1 MNDRFRFRA
10 WDKVCGRMLY
20 NIQEAY
26 DGGCVEDKEGEPV
39 EDYISVCSFASF
51 FPYEGQEE
59 NEYIVEQCTGL
70 KDKNGKLI
78 YEGDI
83 VRIFYDHF
91 NGTFTEKEVIGP
103 VTWECGTWVVNNS
116 LLNHAPE
123 YDDMILESS
132 AVEVI
137 GNIHE
142 NPELLEMEK

>member
-1 MNDRFRFRA
+1 MNDRFRFRCF
-10 WDKVCGRMLY
+10 D
-20 NIQEAY
+20 NDIQKFVVGFRLCDHY
-26 DGGCVEDKEGEPV
+26 KWTNG
-39 EDYISVCSFASF
+39 I
-51 FPYEGQEE
+51 
-59 NEYIVEQCTGL
+59 IEQCTGL

-91 NGTFTEKEVIGP
+91 NGTFTEKEVVGP
-103 VTWECGTWVVNNS
+103 VVWECGTWVVNNS

-123 YDDMILESS
+123 YDETHLESA

-142 NPELLEMEK
+142 NPELLEAVTNCNQ